1 MGLPNLRMGIIF
13 LIQMQVGILE
23 NSTLL
28 LTFIISM
35 LSLHNH
41 RLTDQILNQL
51 VLANSLVLFSKGI
64 PQTMATLGWKCFL
77 DDTECKLVFYLHR
90 VGRGVSLSATCL
102 LSSFQA
108 IKLRSSFSRWMELG
122 VKSPKCVGFGCS
134 FSWILNLL
142 INIFIPMKVTGPLNR
157 KKYQFGKT
165 ERLWLLFWDYG

>member
-90 VGRGVSLSATCL
+90 VGREFPSALPASSVASRPLSLGPVSPGGWNSGLNPPNALASAVP
-102 LSSFQA
+102 FH
-108 IKLRSSFSRWMELG
+108 G
-122 VKSPKCVGFGCS
+122 
-134 FSWILNLL
+134 
-142 INIFIPMKVTGPLNR
+142 
-157 KKYQFGKT
+157 Y
-165 ERLWLLFWDYG
+165 